1 MHRIHWILL
10 CLLLSACASLRG
22 PQTITLS
29 QQQLNASLEQRLNKS
44 LTFLSLFDIALTNP
58 NVTLDPANKRVVTQL
73 NAAMR
78 NPFSGN
84 HLNGKAIVSGRLE
97 IDAATQT
104 IRLRD
109 PKTEEF
115 ALEGLPPQYA
125 AQVNAVGQMIAADF
139 LKELTLYQIKPEEL
153 TVHNIKYQPNTI
165 EVKTGQLLITLKPQ

>member
-1 MHRIHWILL
+1 MHKIHWILL

-29 QQQLNASLEQRLNKS
+29 QQQLNTSLEQRLNKS
-44 LTFLSLFDIALTNP
+44 LSFLSLFDISLTNP
-58 NVTLDPANKRVVTQL
+58 KIILDPAHKRLVTQL
-73 NAAMR
+73 DAAMR

-84 HLNGKAIVSGRLE
+84 HLNGKATISGRVE
-97 IDAATQT
+97 IDAATRT

-153 TVHNIKYQPNTI
+153 TIHNVKYQPNTI